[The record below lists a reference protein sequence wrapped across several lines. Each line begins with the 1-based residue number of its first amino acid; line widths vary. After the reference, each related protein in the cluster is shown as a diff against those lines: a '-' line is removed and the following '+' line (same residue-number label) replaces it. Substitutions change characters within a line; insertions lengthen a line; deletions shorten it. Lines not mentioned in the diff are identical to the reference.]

1 MASKDVKLHISQPAL
16 LLNRIAQRYS
26 RLSRILMEYVDNSL
40 DDAESLFDRVQ
51 NRYRRPISISVE
63 LTSKPH
69 EVRVV
74 DNCHGMDNDQLC
86 RLIRNVGESMKHS
99 KFTNGQF
106 GFGVHAFRAACKKL
120 KVNSKTDRNG
130 DISQIL
136 IDRHSNKF
144 TGCKK
149 ATNSKL
155 NTATGTEVI
164 LNGFDGAWTDGLDI
178 EEIVKEIQYHFDR
191 LLGRKNLNVT
201 VKGPEGEVFRCRPFD
216 YRVIRGNKIT
226 EAISCGELGSVH
238 VNLWVSASPVKDQ
251 TCYFVSSGR
260 RISEI
265 SDIKSFMKAS
275 LARWSVWN
283 HPNLVGYIEVGD
295 VLEPVITRDEFRRT
309 STRAKVYKT
318 IIKEVE
324 PVLAELI
331 NNANKKRRVLEM
343 GKLGSII
350 SKCFN
355 VAIRKEGDRGKQG
368 KTYVDY
374 LHTNRG
380 SSTKKRSLEDL
391 EAEEKLALSANLNP
405 EQMDGIA
412 MPAKKKRKIDKQ
424 KAQKVSK
431 KGSGRFRMVFVNDL
445 KDALGLPKRAQL
457 IGDDV
462 YINVQHP
469 DFENRVN
476 YSRKSGKMN
485 ISERLCSYLANIAAT
500 AYKANMIQRSREGLK
515 RYHDQHFQL
524 FDEILDLEFAIESQL
539 RKYLPA
545 IQREVDGADFDEM
558 NQ

>member
-1 MASKDVKLHISQPAL
+1 M
-16 LLNRIAQRYS
+16 
-26 RLSRILMEYVDNSL
+26 
-40 DDAESLFDRVQ
+40 
-51 NRYRRPISISVE
+51 
-63 LTSKPH
+63 
-69 EVRVV
+69 
-74 DNCHGMDNDQLC
+74 G
-86 RLIRNVGESMKHS
+86 
-99 KFTNGQF
+99 
-106 GFGVHAFRAACKKL
+106 
-120 KVNSKTDRNG
+120 
-130 DISQIL
+130 
-136 IDRHSNKF
+136 
-144 TGCKK
+144 
-149 ATNSKL
+149 
-155 NTATGTEVI
+155 
-164 LNGFDGAWTDGLDI
+164 
-178 EEIVKEIQYHFDR
+178 
-191 LLGRKNLNVT
+191 
-201 VKGPEGEVFRCRPFD
+201 
-216 YRVIRGNKIT
+216 
-226 EAISCGELGSVH
+226 
-238 VNLWVSASPVKDQ
+238 
-251 TCYFVSSGR
+251 
-260 RISEI
+260 
-265 SDIKSFMKAS
+265 
-275 LARWSVWN
+275 
-283 HPNLVGYIEVGD
+283 
-295 VLEPVITRDEFRRT
+295 EPVITRDEFRRT

-391 EAEEKLALSANLNP
+391 EAEEKLALSTNLNP

-424 KAQKVSK
+424 TAQKVSK

-485 ISERLCSYLANIAAT
+485 IWIWNLQLKVNYENISLQF
-500 AYKANMIQRSREGLK
+500 KEKLMVP
-515 RYHDQHFQL
+515 
-524 FDEILDLEFAIESQL
+524 ILM
-539 RKYLPA
+539 K
-545 IQREVDGADFDEM
+545 
-558 NQ
+558 